1 MFLTQR
7 LTHVVQV
14 ISDFDYTLSRFEDS
28 QGRRCWTTH
37 GVFDNCTKQFDPELA
52 QKFQRL
58 KDKYFPIEFDPKLT
72 IEQKVPFMEEWWN
85 TSHEYII
92 SARFD
97 RNTIE
102 KFVRDSHIVLR
113 DQADH
118 MMVRLNQLGVPL
130 VVFSAGIGNIIE
142 MYLEQKL
149 GRIPSNI
156 HLISNMM
163 NFDEKGVVV
172 SFSEPLIHTF
182 CKNSSV
188 VRKQAEFFH
197 DVSGR

>member
-1 MFLTQR
+1 
-7 LTHVVQV
+7 
-14 ISDFDYTLSRFEDS
+14 
-28 QGRRCWTTH
+28 
-37 GVFDNCTKQFDPELA
+37 
-52 QKFQRL
+52 
-58 KDKYFPIEFDPKLT
+58 
-72 IEQKVPFMEEWWN
+72 MEEWWN

-197 DVSGR
+197 DVSGRTNVILLGDSMGDIHMDVGVEKQGPTLKIGFLNSDISNLLSHYLEVYDIVLVQDQSMQVPDAIVETIASGGICRK